1 MEKPT
6 IPSREYSLR
15 QQRLQ
20 QEMQKSGLDA
30 VICYSD
36 DGAVFGQEYTRWLFN
51 YQPHFEPALTVVPA
65 SGESWILTGIE
76 SEEYVYESSECKN
89 VKVVDAFVYESH
101 EFPFSTSY
109 SLGSQIS
116 EILGSTTLSELKV
129 GIAGLNRIPHPTFTQ
144 LQKVFEVG
152 TFESAEE
159 IFTSL
164 RLVKSEAETQ
174 VIRYAY
180 YIAQKGIETAISA
193 IEVGKP
199 ERAIAAE
206 AEYVMRS
213 LGSEGMGIDTMVA
226 SGARLTRPIIARTT
240 QKQVEN
246 NELVTLTFA
255 PRYEGYHAA
264 IARPVTVG
272 NVDGTIITAVETAM
286 AAQEAGQELLRPG
299 TSGHQIDATARKVVA
314 DAGYGENFVYTGAH
328 SIGVAEFEPPS
339 LSSSYREPL
348 AENMIF
354 SIDIPMF
361 LASWGGMRYES
372 GYIVGAEGGEA
383 LQSLSHEIIR
393 R

>member
-1 MEKPT
+1 MEMPT
-6 IPSREYSLR
+6 IPSREYAVR

-20 QEMQKSGLDA
+20 QEMQKSGLDV

-89 VKVVDAFVYESH
+89 VRVVDAFVYESH
-101 EFPFSTSY
+101 EFPFSTSH

-116 EILGSTTLSELKV
+116 EVLGNSEVSDLKV
-129 GIAGLNRIPHPTFTQ
+129 GIAGLDRIPQSTYAQ
-144 LQKVFEVG
+144 LQKVFGVEG
-152 TFESAEE
+152 FRSAEAL
-159 IFTSL
+159 FTAL
-164 RLVKSEAETQ
+164 RLVKSEAEIE

-180 YIAQKGIETAISA
+180 HIAQKGIETAVSA
-193 IEVGKP
+193 IEVGKS

-240 QKQVEN
+240 HKQVEN

-264 IARPVTVG
+264 IARPVVVG
-272 NVDGTIITAVETAM
+272 DVDESIVTAINTAI
-286 AAQEAGQELLRPG
+286 AAQDAGKALLRPG
-299 TSGHQIDATARKVVA
+299 VAGNHIDAAAREVA
-314 DAGYGENFVYTGAH
+314 ARAGYAENFVYTGAH

-339 LSSSYREPL
+339 LSSTYTEPL
-348 AENMIF
+348 KENMVF

-372 GYIVGAEGGEA
+372 GYIVGPEDGEA
-383 LQSLSHEIIR
+383 LQNLSHEIIR